1 MLCKYPNCGT
11 LRTVRR
17 NVESMP
23 RNMYLF
29 QPKRIHPPS
38 NAERISIINF
48 SKWHRYL
55 RSWIQGLPF
64 ISLCCWQVDTVLVR
78 SDLVTRLL
86 GPCISS
92 TSTPQCACLHEHIV
106 TAEPAQTD
114 PILFLTWM
122 LSFLLKKTEQ
132 IHKSCSNHLCRGD
145 NFDWIPA
152 TKISP
157 LPWN

>member
-1 MLCKYPNCGT
+1 MLYKSPNCGT
-11 LRTVRR
+11 LKTVRR
-17 NVESMP
+17 NVKSTS

-29 QPKRIHPPS
+29 QSKWIHLPS
-38 NAERISIINF
+38 STERTSIINF
-48 SKWHRYL
+48 NKWHLYL

-64 ISLCCWQVDTVLVR
+64 ISLCCGKFDFVLVR
-78 SDLVTRLL
+78 RDLVTRLL

-92 TSTPQCACLHEHIV
+92 TSTLQCACIHEAIV

-132 IHKSCSNHLCRGD
+132 IHKSCSNHICRGD

-152 TKISP
+152 TEVSP
-157 LPWN
+157 LLWN